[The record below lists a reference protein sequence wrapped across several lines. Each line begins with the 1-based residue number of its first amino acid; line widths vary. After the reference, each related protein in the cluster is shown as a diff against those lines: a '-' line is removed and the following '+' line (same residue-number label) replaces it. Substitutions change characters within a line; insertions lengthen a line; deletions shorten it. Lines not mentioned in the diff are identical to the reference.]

1 VNLLVA
7 KSVSSWFCW
16 LLVFIGAA
24 LMWKGARIV
33 IKSLRARS
41 WPTAMGRVLDSRRR
55 AILDNRGRTYQAY
68 ILYEYSVDG
77 VTRRS
82 DVWRLG
88 AGTSSYTKAS
98 ASAVERYP
106 VGAAVTVFVNPDNP
120 ADAVLEPANPSWFLL
135 IAGMVFAA
143 AGLLLF
149 SRAS

>member
-1 VNLLVA
+1 LVLLAAGVYWRCFDVEGGADRHQIVA
-7 KSVSSWFCW
+7 
-16 LLVFIGAA
+16 
-24 LMWKGARIV
+24 RQ
-33 IKSLRARS
+33 
-41 WPTAMGRVLDSRRR
+41 
-55 AILDNRGRTYQAY
+55 ILAHRYDNRGRTYQAY

-98 ASAVERYP
+98 TSAVERYP

-120 ADAVLEPANPSWFLL
+120 ADAVLEPANPSWFVL
-135 IAGMVFAA
+135 IAGIVFAA